1 MTRVLVTSLSFSK
14 YSIGEEPGD
23 ILRSAGITVDVN
35 QKGTKYTEDELQA
48 MIETYDGVVAGSDP
62 FTGEVIRRGKNL
74 KIIAKNGVGID
85 NIDVPTATERHIF
98 VTITRGAVKE
108 TVADSTFALMLALAR
123 NVVTGD
129 KQIRQGK
136 WPRLVGTEIWN
147 KRLGIV
153 GLGSIGKCVA
163 ERARGFHMEIVAYD
177 PFPDETFCEEHQI
190 NLVDFD
196 TVFRECDIVTIHAP
210 LNDAT
215 RHMVDARALGLMK
228 PTAFLIN
235 AARGAL
241 VDEQALYQTLR
252 DKKIGGAAIDCF
264 SEEPPPK
271 DSPLFELDNTVL
283 TPHTAGYSHEALV
296 KAGVMVAESVVAAL
310 KGEIPPNV
318 VNNEWIARHQ
328 NGPSE
333 SDGAPSEWPFRE

>member
-14 YSIGEEPGD
+14 HSIRQEPGD

-35 QKGTKYTEDELQA
+35 QKGTRYTEDELQS
-48 MIETYDGVVAGSDP
+48 MIETYDGVIAGSDP
-62 FTGEVIRRGKNL
+62 FTGAVIRRGKNL

-85 NIDVPTATERHIF
+85 NIDVPTATELHIF
-98 VTITRGAVKE
+98 VTITRGAVRE

-123 NVVTGD
+123 NVVAGD
-129 KQIRQGK
+129 SLIRQGK

-153 GLGSIGKCVA
+153 GLGRIGKCIV
-163 ERARGFHMEIVAYD
+163 ERARGFHMQIYAYD
-177 PFPDETFCEEHQI
+177 PLPDETFCEQNQV

-196 TVFRECDIVTIHAP
+196 TVFRECDVVTIHAP
-210 LNDAT
+210 LNEST
-215 RHMVDARALGLMK
+215 RHLVDDRALGLMK

-235 AARGAL
+235 TARGAL
-241 VDEQALYQTLR
+241 VDEQALYRALR

-264 SEEPPPK
+264 SEEPPRK
-271 DSPLFELDNTVL
+271 DSPLFELDNAIL
-283 TPHTAGYSHEALV
+283 TPHTAGYSHEALG
-296 KAGVMVAESVVAAL
+296 KAGEMVAESVVAAL

-318 VNNEWIARHQ
+318 VNNKWAEQ
-328 NGPSE
+328 GTT
-333 SDGAPSEWPFRE
+333 